1 MINHIRMLVVDTEKI
16 VAFEREINLM
26 SWVWN
31 RLE

>member
-1 MINHIRMLVVDTEKI
+1 MTNHIRMLGADTEKT